1 MKKKALI
8 VVNLAGFLT
17 FLWNDIKTLQD
28 MGYEVSIAMNGLM
41 KDGSPAVEIARLKK
55 MGIQYH
61 QIDFDT
67 KSPMSKQ
74 NLRAYK
80 QIKSVLKNGYSL
92 IHCHTPI
99 VGLLVR
105 LAAKKYRKKGT
116 KVIYTTHGFTF
127 TDRSSKKTWML
138 YYNMEKFASKY
149 CDAIITINHEDLNNA
164 KKMHCKHTYV
174 IPSVGLDCS
183 RFEKVTV
190 DKEAYRTKLGI
201 AEDDI
206 MVLAVGELS
215 DRKNHQI
222 IIKALGKID
231 DKNKYIF
238 VICGRSVVN
247 SGMESR
253 LTNLADENGVR
264 LVLAGHRLDIPEMNA
279 CADIAVIPS
288 LREGMGMSGLE
299 ALASGVPVIGSD
311 VQGIREYVINGKT
324 GYLCDPFS
332 EDEFAAAIVKVESL
346 SAKEKA
352 VMKKNCRS
360 VAKKFD
366 KQYSQLAM
374 KKIYQEILMGV

>member
-17 FLWNDIKTLQD
+17 FLWNDIKTLQN
-28 MGYEVSIAMNGLM
+28 MGYEVSVAMNGLM
-41 KDGSPAVEIARLKK
+41 KDGSPAVEIDRLKK
-55 MGIQYH
+55 MGIEFF

-67 KSPMSKQ
+67 KSPVSKQ
-74 NLRAYK
+74 NFRAYK
-80 QIKSVLKNGYSL
+80 QIKTVLKNGYSL

-164 KKMHCKHTYV
+164 KKMHCKHTY
-174 IPSVGLDCS
+174 IIHSVGLDCN
-183 RFEKVTV
+183 RFENVQV
-190 DKEAYRTKLGI
+190 DKISYRNSIGV
-201 AEDDI
+201 AADDI
-206 MVLAVGELS
+206 MILGVGELS

-222 IIKALGKID
+222 IIKALSKIEEK
-231 DKNKYIF
+231 DKYVF
-238 VICGRSVVN
+238 VLCGRSVVN
-247 SGMESR
+247 SGMEEY
-253 LTNLADENGVR
+253 LKQLAEQSGVR
-264 LVLAGHRLDIPEMNA
+264 LILAGHRHDIPELNH

-288 LREGMGMSGLE
+288 VREGLGMAGLD
-299 ALASGVPVIGSD
+299 ALASRVPVVGSD
-311 VQGIREYVINGKT
+311 VQGIREYVINGET

-332 EDEFAAAIVKVESL
+332 ADEFADAIRKL
-346 SAKEKA
+346 SVLSSEEKSRMKE
-352 VMKKNCRS
+352 NCLLTAR
-360 VAKKFD
+360 KFD
-366 KQYSQLAM
+366 KMISQQEM
-374 KKIYQEILMGV
+374 KDIYMAICE